1 MGSKLGALPIF
12 IHRKV
17 AHLHLPPNGT
27 RMQQQLYKSTVENIL
42 IYIGVEQKSRST
54 CSFSPQYNLQF
65 QSKWFVIPCLPFF
78 SHVIHIKKPVN
89 QEWSVNNVVRDEC
102 TMESMRIFLNNFGVL
117 PLHNPLSNIL
127 SNSLSKIPRTMQYLS
142 NDYQAVSVY
151 MAHTVGT
158 FLGFDIF

>member
-1 MGSKLGALPIF
+1 MGSKLGALPII

-54 CSFSPQYNLQF
+54 CSFSPQYHLQF
-65 QSKWFVIPCLPFF
+65 QK
-78 SHVIHIKKPVN
+78 
-89 QEWSVNNVVRDEC
+89 WSVNNVVRDEC

-127 SNSLSKIPRTMQYLS
+127 SNSLSKIPRTVQYLS

-151 MAHTVGT
+151 MAHSVGT